1 MKYSAIVLLVAAASA
16 MTVSQDSTK
25 PPPPTAAD
33 TPSSGYYGA
42 DEDDVMNNIFNHYA
56 VPITNAAGQATGAKV
71 LYKDGCQ
78 KAAAEILLVSKQVS
92 EAKME
97 SYMAEFFPR
106 TWAKF
111 DINNSGEIDIT
122 ESHTFM
128 RSLLGRLNQFVLAPG
143 SLTDLKVWVFSW
155 EYNPKYDILLR
166 NIIVFKK
173 KFKRLLEN
181 IVAIT
186 TMFLH
191 SFHHFFR

>member
-1 MKYSAIVLLVAAASA
+1 MKYTSILAIVALVASA
-16 MTVSQDSTK
+16 EAVRVT

-33 TPSSGYYGA
+33 TASSGYYGA

-56 VPITNAAGQATGAKV
+56 VPITNPAGQATGAKV

-78 KAAAEILLVSKQVS
+78 KAVAEVLLVSKQVS

-143 SLTDLKVWVFSW
+143 SLTDLKV
-155 EYNPKYDILLR
+155 
-166 NIIVFKK
+166 
-173 KFKRLLEN
+173 
-181 IVAIT
+181 
-186 TMFLH
+186 
-191 SFHHFFR
+191 